1 MNDSEVCFLDGWYWS
16 LLRPNHGYVWNFHS
30 KFRWWRPPVSY
41 VWTNIAKRKLRLSR
55 QIVKITGFNIW
66 ICIYIYDCMWMCIYI
81 YIYTYTYM
89 SKYVSIYM
97 DAPHLHQC
105 SHRSIKSVAGCSYA
119 KHDHARRRPS
129 WEQSADFLQFMED
142 WTWHTLQ
149 SMAIHNNN
157 NTIVSTITMIVL
169 LSNTLVQS
177 RVVHN

>member
-1 MNDSEVCFLDGWYWS
+1 MDMSGIFILNFGGEDHQWVMFEQILQSGNFGSVGKLWRSPVSIY
-16 LLRPNHGYVWNFHS
+16 GYV
-30 KFRWWRPPVSY
+30 Y
-41 VWTNIAKRKLRLSR
+41 
-55 QIVKITGFNIW
+55 
-66 ICIYIYDCMWMCIYI
+66 IYIWLYVDVHI

-177 RVVHN
+177 LVVHN